1 VASDGRDLNTEI
13 LAAHAKS
20 NYFLLIDLY
29 TKAAN
34 LADNQDA
41 ECFFL
46 TLAYVF
52 ALELGHPHQFKLQA
66 RPKGLWSRIKIK
78 VYRIRDWGA
87 KAPQSRSSIFS
98 LRY

>member
-1 VASDGRDLNTEI
+1 MASDGRDLNTEI

-34 LADNQDA
+34 SADNQDA

-46 TLAYVF
+46 TFAYVF

-66 RPKGLWSRIKIK
+66 RL
-78 VYRIRDWGA
+78 
-87 KAPQSRSSIFS
+87 KAYGRE
-98 LRY
+98 